1 MRRNLLLMMA
11 LVFAQLLGWSQPPSK
26 GKAESG
32 KTMQGQRE
40 YSVIV
45 NQTNDTLKLNS
56 KLRGVSQNRG
66 LLTDLVSGYMNMGT
80 TTLLSASSGL
90 LNMGVSLIKEATRD
104 KRPDWENAVREES
117 VFVKYLPM
125 QMQVL
130 DFYGEPSPNGALDP
144 MNMKFNGFGC
154 KQVINIKDENGKD
167 EEKEVFYMTCSL
179 RADTVG
185 VARMLNHSK
194 FEVVIDELCFNPYL
208 CNLPNDSVN
217 PNPATRVPFSFDRR
231 KNLMFNVD
239 AVITS
244 SWINEAIQV
253 FNDVEL
259 GRFHIQAAIRPDQ
272 LDEDGVFR
280 YDRNKEEDKAKQVSV
295 TGESFIV
302 PRSYIGTS
310 DMQTA
315 EDSWGTGQYKVNMII
330 SESCQINDDF
340 YKSEDKGKKKWD
352 KNVWGEEWKIMKKR
366 MPRANMWTQIKNT
379 VFPQFSGETWISTL
393 TEPFVTTLVKH
404 EGLLMNAG
412 VSKLLPGVA
421 SGTQATTGM
430 ATQGGAKGGQ
440 ATQGAGQGTQGGQ
453 GSQGGQ
459 GVPQG
464 GQGSQGG
471 KGGKQ

>member
-1 MRRNLLLMMA
+1 MKRSLLLIA
-11 LVFAQLLGWSQPPSK
+11 VIVLFQLLAWAQIPSGGGAEG
-26 GKAESG
+26 GKSM
-32 KTMQGQRE
+32 KGQRE
-40 YSVIV
+40 YSIIV

-66 LLTDLVSGYMNMGT
+66 LLTDLVSGYMSMGT
-80 TTLLSASSGL
+80 STLLSASSGL
-90 LNMGVSLIKEATRD
+90 LNMGVSLIKEASRD
-104 KRPDWENAVREES
+104 KRPDWEKAVREES

-130 DFYGEPSPNGALDP
+130 DFYGEPSQNGALDP

-154 KQVINIKDENGKD
+154 RQVINVKDENGKD

-194 FEVVIDELCFNPYL
+194 FEVVIDELRFNPYL

-239 AVITS
+239 AVLTS

-259 GRFHIQAAIRPDQ
+259 GRFHIQAAIRPEQ

-280 YDRNKEEDKAKQVSV
+280 YDRNKDEDNAKQVSV
-295 TGESFIV
+295 SGESFIV

-315 EDSWGTGQYKVNMII
+315 GDSWGTGQYKVNMII
-330 SESCQINDDF
+330 SESCQINEDF
-340 YKSEDKGKKKWD
+340 YKSMDKGKKKWD
-352 KNVWGEEWKIMKKR
+352 KNVWGEEWRIMKKR
-366 MPRANMWTQIKNT
+366 VPRANMWTQIKNS
-379 VFPQFSGETWISTL
+379 VFPQFSGETWISTI

-404 EGLLMNAG
+404 EGMLMNAG
-412 VSKLLPGVA
+412 VTKLLPGVA
-421 SGTQATTGM
+421 SPSQASAGM
-430 ATQGGAKGGQ
+430 STQGGAKGGQ
-440 ATQGAGQGTQGGQ
+440 ATQGAGQGNQGGAQTQGGQ
-453 GSQGGQ
+453 GA
-459 GVPQG
+459 
-464 GQGSQGG
+464 QGG
-471 KGGKQ
+471 KVGKP